1 MRKHKNVC
9 LIRKDDSMKRKQ
21 VIFTLCFTLALC
33 CSVLIYKLI
42 SDNKDDGFKGIVT
55 KASKIVSNTG
65 KEKNKSEGKSNAV
78 GSKALFKTANKEGNT
93 QGNLINYGLISQQ
106 DKRLYFAYDGLY
118 MSFMD
123 MSTGWKRISEDVPTN
138 INIIGEWI
146 YYINGKAE
154 LCKIKADGSGR
165 TVLSDKAII
174 FFLVRGDN
182 IYYTAGVKINL
193 YKMKTDGSKNV
204 KLVDG
209 NCRVFNLEGD
219 WIYYTD
225 RIDTT
230 NINTLWKIKTDGT
243 SKEKIIESCNTP
255 IISGQWIYY
264 LDYYN
269 NLYKAK
275 FDGTS
280 KTKVSDSDI
289 FTFNVEGNYIYYL
302 ERNIVKNNR
311 CLYKIKLDGT
321 EKMKIEEIDN
331 EKKLY
336 INITSE
342 NIIVGSLDGKS
353 VYKYKK

>member
-1 MRKHKNVC
+1 MR
-9 LIRKDDSMKRKQ
+9 RKKV
-21 VIFTLCFTLALC
+21 VIALCTTLALC
-33 CSVLIYKLI
+33 GGVFAYKFI
-42 SDNKDDGFKGIVT
+42 SKNKDDSFKGIVT
-55 KASKIVSNTG
+55 KASKEINSTG
-65 KEKNKSEGKSNAV
+65 KNKAKSDDKGNV
-78 GSKALFKTANKEGNT
+78 VDSKALFKVANKEGNL

-118 MSFMD
+118 MSFTD
-123 MSTGWKRISEDVPTN
+123 MATGWKRISEDVTTN
-138 INIIGEWI
+138 INVIGEWI
-146 YYINGKAE
+146 YYIDGKAE
-154 LCKIKADGSGR
+154 LCKIKTDGSGK
-165 TVLSDKAII
+165 TVLMDKAVI
-174 FFLVRGDN
+174 FFIVRDDN
-182 IYYTAGVKINL
+182 IYYTSGVKINL

-219 WIYYTD
+219 WIFYTD

-255 IISGQWIYY
+255 VISGQWIFY

-311 CLYKIKLDGT
+311 SLYKIKVDGT
-321 EKMKIEEIDN
+321 EKMKIEEINN